1 MNSSTT
7 VMIVDFPAS
16 PRVLSHRPTGAICEK
31 TVRFSSDIEGRY
43 INYPS
48 ARENRA
54 KWYGDGDY
62 ARFQRVLVNTAV
74 QCSDVLASVKNGQQ
88 DMTTFDM
95 EAFVIYCVGLDH
107 LISRDVFERHQ
118 AIKEARKEH
127 ARAVLKEQKWQR
139 DHKVCGP
146 ETLAHVARTS
156 SKASRARSYKVAK
169 IAGSISA

>member
-7 VMIVDFPAS
+7 AMIVDFPAS

-48 ARENRA
+48 ARDNRA
-54 KWYGDGDY
+54 KWYDDGDY

-88 DMTTFDM
+88 DMTKFDM
-95 EAFVIYCVGLDH
+95 QAFVIYCVSDWI
-107 LISRDVFERHQ
+107 ISFHVMCLN
-118 AIKEARKEH
+118 AIKQSKKQGRSMH
-127 ARAVLKEQKWQR
+127 VLFSRSKSGR
-139 DHKVCGP
+139 GI
-146 ETLAHVARTS
+146 TRFVARRLLPT
-156 SKASRARSYKVAK
+156 
-169 IAGSISA
+169 